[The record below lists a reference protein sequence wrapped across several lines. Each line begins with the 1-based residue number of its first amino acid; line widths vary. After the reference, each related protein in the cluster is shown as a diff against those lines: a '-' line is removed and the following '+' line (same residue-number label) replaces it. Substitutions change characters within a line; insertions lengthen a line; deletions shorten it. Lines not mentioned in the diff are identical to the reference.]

1 MPSRSEHLTFGSL
14 SICGISTSCILLA
27 TGIACLIISLTQII
41 RTDIDGDDNDS
52 NNNNDGTNTNDG
64 GDGIIVKP
72 NCGLNGKPP
81 LLDWVFGTGISFMI
95 ITVSFVLSYLRL
107 IIVLLRQYISI
118 SIYIL
123 TLLLPLL
130 HYVRCLYHLSLSLFF

>member
-41 RTDIDGDDNDS
+41 RTDIDDNSDND
-52 NNNNDGTNTNDG
+52 NDGTNTNDGG

-72 NCGLNGKPP
+72 NCGQNGKPP

-95 ITVSFVLSYLRL
+95 ITVSYFVLLY
-107 IIVLLRQYISI
+107 VL
-118 SIYIL
+118 
-123 TLLLPLL
+123 
-130 HYVRCLYHLSLSLFF
+130 

>member
-27 TGIACLIISLTQII
+27 TGIACLIVSITQII
-41 RTDIDGDDNDS
+41 RTDIDNDNSDND
-52 NNNNDGTNTNDG
+52 NDNNNDGTTNTNGG

-72 NCGLNGKPP
+72 NCGQNGKPP

-95 ITVSFVLSYLRL
+95 ITVSYFVLLY
-107 IIVLLRQYISI
+107 VL
-118 SIYIL
+118 
-123 TLLLPLL
+123 
-130 HYVRCLYHLSLSLFF
+130 

>member
-27 TGIACLIISLTQII
+27 TGIACLIISITQII
-41 RTDIDGDDNDS
+41 RIDIDNDNDT
-52 NNNNDGTNTNDG
+52 NNENNNDGDSTTNGG

-72 NCGLNGKPP
+72 NCGQNGKPP

-95 ITVSFVLSYLRL
+95 ITVSFF
-107 IIVLLRQYISI
+107 VLL
-118 SIYIL
+118 
-123 TLLLPLL
+123 
-130 HYVRCLYHLSLSLFF
+130 YVL

>member
-27 TGIACLIISLTQII
+27 TGIACLIISITQII
-41 RTDIDGDDNDS
+41 RTDIDGDDND
-52 NNNNDGTNTNDG
+52 NNDNNGTNTNDGG

-72 NCGLNGKPP
+72 NCGQNGKPP

-95 ITVSFVLSYLRL
+95 ITVSYFVLLY
-107 IIVLLRQYISI
+107 VL
-118 SIYIL
+118 
-123 TLLLPLL
+123 
-130 HYVRCLYHLSLSLFF
+130 